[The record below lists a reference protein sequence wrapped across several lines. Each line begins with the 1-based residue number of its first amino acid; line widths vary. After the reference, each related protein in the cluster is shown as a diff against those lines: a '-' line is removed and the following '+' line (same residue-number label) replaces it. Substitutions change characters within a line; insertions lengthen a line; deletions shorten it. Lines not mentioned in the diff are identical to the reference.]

1 MLFPLKFW
9 PDFPILFPGFLGS
22 QCIFWVE
29 LSLLLV
35 CFRLWYT
42 KKGLCDNLCFQE
54 FDVWKCLSS

>member
-35 CFRLWYT
+35 CFRLWYI
-42 KKGLCDNLCFQE
+42 KKGYVITCVSKNSMFE
-54 FDVWKCLSS
+54 SV